1 LRVNYQNKIR
11 NIQFSSIL
19 QEDLMTNRTDR
30 NQLEPAPE
38 LNSPDDSNI
47 DDISA
52 SINDLDRVITDILI

>member
-19 QEDLMTNRTDR
+19 QEDLMTNR
-30 NQLEPAPE
+30 NQLEPTPI

-52 SINDLDRVITDILI
+52 SIIELDMVNNG